1 MPEQTSYLMPD
12 FCARLFPFHFTT
24 AINTLVQMGL
34 DSSRI
39 DLLAVGRYE
48 NFKGEIR
55 EQEPRAGEPINPRT
69 HVTLKVGFS
78 SAVDFMPY
86 QFLYSGENWEER
98 AREFMAPF
106 DAAVIRQTAQ
116 SRLLALRYNLGL
128 IDLNHLTKVL
138 QLFQFSLED
147 TSTKFSEALL
157 WTSIFPHFHF
167 WSGNPE
173 WLVRIL
179 EYFFPWQF
187 SLHENVRSE
196 YQIPTPLRYQ
206 LGSRARRLGREM
218 IIGRSFSECDSSYE
232 LVLRGVKTE
241 QIVDLFPGAPMR
253 TRIDWVVKT
262 CMPGFLEYRLRIDAP
277 AGRMKL
283 GRSVRQAYL
292 GYAASI

>member
-1 MPEQTSYLMPD
+1 MPERTTYLMPE
-12 FCARLFPFHFTT
+12 FCGRRHPFHFAT

-55 EQEPRAGEPINPRT
+55 EQEPHAGEPITSHT
-69 HVTLKVGFS
+69 HITLKVGFS

-86 QFLYSGENWEER
+86 QFLYSGEKWEDR

-128 IDLNHLTKVL
+128 VDLNHLMKVL
-138 QLFQFSLED
+138 QLFQFSLEEPEQ
-147 TSTKFSEALL
+147 KFGEALL
-157 WTSIFPHFHF
+157 WTSIFPHFHY
-167 WSGNPE
+167 WAGNPE

-187 SLHENVRSE
+187 SLYENVRSE
-196 YQIPTPLRYQ
+196 YEIPEPLRYR
-206 LGSRARRLGREM
+206 LGSPTGHLGREL
-218 IIGRSFSECDSSYE
+218 ILGRTFNECDSSYE
-232 LVLRGVKTE
+232 LVLRGVRTE

-253 TRIDWVVKT
+253 SRIDWVVKT
-262 CMPGFLEYRLRIDAP
+262 CMPGSLDYRLRIDAP
-277 AGRMKL
+277 PGRMRL
-283 GRSVRQAYL
+283 GGETRQAYL